1 MGVCQAGAV
10 PPPQPLPDGEG
21 LLRQRDCAI
30 LRPMYQ
36 TPEDRPIYRLLT
48 GKDDRAFCERVS
60 EALAQGWRLYGS
72 PTISWDHEGGC
83 MKAAQAVVW
92 HEADVVK

>member
-1 MGVCQAGAV
+1 
-10 PPPQPLPDGEG
+10 
-21 LLRQRDCAI
+21 
-30 LRPMYQ
+30 MYA

-60 EALAQGWRLYGS
+60 EALEQGWRLYGS
-72 PTISWDHEGGC
+72 PSLTFDSASGE
-83 MKAAQAVVW
+83 MKVAQAVVW

>member
-1 MGVCQAGAV
+1 M
-10 PPPQPLPDGEG
+10 
-21 LLRQRDCAI
+21 
-30 LRPMYQ
+30 Q

-60 EALAQGWRLYGS
+60 EALEQDWRLYGS
-72 PTISWDHEGGC
+72 PSISWDIADNC

-92 HEADVVK
+92 HEAAGLKA

>member
-1 MGVCQAGAV
+1 MSG
-10 PPPQPLPDGEG
+10 PPDDKPV
-21 LLRQRDCAI
+21 
-30 LRPMYQ
+30 
-36 TPEDRPIYRLLT
+36 YRLLT

-72 PTISWDHEGGC
+72 PVLVWDWGTLSI
-83 MKAAQAVVW
+83 KAAQAVVW

>member
-1 MGVCQAGAV
+1 MVRRQA
-10 PPPQPLPDGEG
+10 QHERLREG
-21 LLRQRDCAI
+21 RRWPKLDCMH
-30 LRPMYQ
+30 L

-72 PTISWDHEGGC
+72 PTIAWDTENNC

>member
-1 MGVCQAGAV
+1 MQ
-10 PPPQPLPDGEG
+10 PPD
-21 LLRQRDCAI
+21 
-30 LRPMYQ
+30 
-36 TPEDRPIYRLLT
+36 DRPIYRLLT

-72 PTISWDHEGGC
+72 PTMAWHGDEGV
-83 MKAAQAVVW
+83 MKCAQAVGW

>member
-1 MGVCQAGAV
+1 MAGCV
-10 PPPQPLPDGEG
+10 LG
-21 LLRQRDCAI
+21 LLRA
-30 LRPMYQ
+30 PMYHMPMTYQ

-72 PTISWDHEGGC
+72 PSIAWDEEAGS